1 MKHLISATLSP
12 AAAAVWE
19 SWPTK
24 NKANNEIG
32 RSARLSEL
40 IESSADLMIQKQAL
54 SRRVGHFQ
62 GLMASYRTNLLRFL
76 RLEPPYDQLNRVIM
90 EGMIVE
96 INENCWGTVHHDP
109 SIEDIEDLD
118 GERPHGTPHQD
129 D

>member
-40 IESSADLMIQKQAL
+40 IESSADL
-54 SRRVGHFQ
+54 R
-62 GLMASYRTNLLRFL
+62 
-76 RLEPPYDQLNRVIM
+76 
-90 EGMIVE
+90 
-96 INENCWGTVHHDP
+96 
-109 SIEDIEDLD
+109 LD
-118 GERPHGTPHQD
+118 GILSNQPSAFSAP
-129 D
+129 

>member
-40 IESSADLMIQKQAL
+40 IESSADLRNKL
-54 SRRVGHFQ
+54 S
-62 GLMASYRTNLLRFL
+62 
-76 RLEPPYDQLNRVIM
+76 LE
-90 EGMIVE
+90 ES
-96 INENCWGTVHHDP
+96 GT
-109 SIEDIEDLD
+109 SKA
-118 GERPHGTPHQD
+118 
-129 D
+129 